1 MKVLIEAHVFCAQ
14 AGLARVSGRSIFSLL
29 GWGSSAVRPTGGA
42 SITYRQYGW
51 SMVVSRP
58 PTMPTQA

>member
-1 MKVLIEAHVFCAQ
+1 MKVLMLAHV
-14 AGLARVSGRSIFSLL
+14 L
-29 GWGSSAVRPTGGA
+29 GGA